1 MGIFI
6 IQKQDEH
13 IQKRPPWQE
22 VVFRV
27 AENFGRLSPQG
38 GDLVQKSLGA
48 MKFVDDEPTPFWNSL
63 GYAVR

>member
-1 MGIFI
+1 M
-6 IQKQDEH
+6 
-13 IQKRPPWQE
+13 
-22 VVFRV
+22 

-48 MKFVDDEPTPFWNSL
+48 MKFGDDEPTPFWNSL